1 MSGKHADAIIEDRM
15 LYHDISWQWLS
26 YPELDQGLGPYE
38 SYEWLSTIYV
48 QEHTKE
54 E

>member
-1 MSGKHADAIIEDRM
+1 MMRKHADAIIEDRM

-26 YPELDQGLGPYE
+26 YLELDQGLGP
-38 SYEWLSTIYV
+38 YEWLSTIYV